1 VGLGVGVEVAESAQA
16 VFCPQ
21 YGKDVVVCGTI
32 LEAVIPPNVHTSEVG
47 TPSSARAATV
57 VASTSVGTTHEV
69 RLGEN
74 LFLSDGNVRAK
85 LARRRDVSRQ
95 TRRDSGAC

>member
-1 VGLGVGVEVAESAQA
+1 VEVAESAHA

-21 YGKDVVVCGTI
+21 YRKDVLVCGTI
-32 LEAVIPPNVHTSEVG
+32 VEAVIPPHIHSSEIG
-47 TPSSARAATV
+47 TPSAARAATV

-74 LFLSDGNVRAK
+74 LFLSDGSVGAK
-85 LARRRDVSRQ
+85 LA
-95 TRRDSGAC
+95 